1 MLMIFNIILGLI
13 LGNFFAEMFKSKL
26 LNLFIMF
33 VVATLVI
40 LIEAN
45 IYILI
50 GG

>member
-13 LGNFFAEMFKSKL
+13 LGYFFADRFESNL

-33 VVATLVI
+33 IIATCVI

-45 IYILI
+45 VYILI